1 LKGTKRLSGR
11 DLIRSLRLFPAEE
24 KSGNESKQAA
34 GPLSTNCFRAK
45 AQRRKE
51 RPVNVDENQISK
63 IVVDCCYRIHTKLG
77 PGLLESVYLEI
88 LKYELKNAGLKYEKE
103 VGIPV
108 HYENVKL
115 DLGFRA
121 DLIVENL
128 VIVEL
133 KSVEK
138 VQPVHKKQLTTYLKL
153 TGLKLGLLFNFNVNL
168 IKDGIE
174 RVVNR
179 L

>member
-1 LKGTKRLSGR
+1 M
-11 DLIRSLRLFPAEE
+11 
-24 KSGNESKQAA
+24 
-34 GPLSTNCFRAK
+34 
-45 AQRRKE
+45 
-51 RPVNVDENQISK
+51 DENQISK
-63 IVVDCCYRIHTKLG
+63 IIVDCCYRIHTALG

-88 LKYELKNAGLKYEKE
+88 LMHELKKAGLHCEKE

-108 HYENVKL
+108 RYQEVKL

-121 DLIVENL
+121 DIIVENL
-128 VIVEL
+128 VIIEL

-153 TGLKLGLLFNFNVNL
+153 TGMKLGLLVNFNVNL
-168 IKDGIE
+168 IKEGIM

>member
-1 LKGTKRLSGR
+1 MKIRYRRL
-11 DLIRSLRLFPAEE
+11 L
-24 KSGNESKQAA
+24 
-34 GPLSTNCFRAK
+34 
-45 AQRRKE
+45 
-51 RPVNVDENQISK
+51 
-63 IVVDCCYRIHTKLG
+63 VDCCYKIHTGLG

-88 LKYELKNAGLKYEKE
+88 LLYELKKAGLNCEKE

-108 HYENVKL
+108 HYDEIKL

-128 VIVEL
+128 VIIEL
-133 KSVEK
+133 KAVEK
-138 VQPVHKKQLTTYLKL
+138 FMPVHKKQLTTYLRL
-153 TGLKLGLLFNFNVNL
+153 TRMKLGLLVNFNANL

-174 RVVNR
+174 RVVNG

>member
-1 LKGTKRLSGR
+1 MNKL
-11 DLIRSLRLFPAEE
+11 
-24 KSGNESKQAA
+24 
-34 GPLSTNCFRAK
+34 
-45 AQRRKE
+45 
-51 RPVNVDENQISK
+51 DENQISK
-63 IVVDCCYRIHTKLG
+63 IIVDCCYRIHTTLG

-88 LKYELKNAGLKYEKE
+88 LLYELKKLGLKCAKE

-108 HYENVKL
+108 HYEDVEL

-128 VIVEL
+128 VIIEL
-133 KSVEK
+133 KAIEK
-138 VQPVHKKQLTTYLKL
+138 VLPVHKKQLMTYLTL
-153 TGLKLGLLFNFNVNL
+153 AGMKLGLLVNFNVHL

-174 RVVNR
+174 RVVNG

>member
-1 LKGTKRLSGR
+1 LLYK
-11 DLIRSLRLFPAEE
+11 
-24 KSGNESKQAA
+24 
-34 GPLSTNCFRAK
+34 
-45 AQRRKE
+45 
-51 RPVNVDENQISK
+51 
-63 IVVDCCYRIHTKLG
+63 IHTSLG

-88 LKYELKNAGLKYEKE
+88 LLYELKKAVLRCEKE

-108 HYENVKL
+108 HYDEIKL

-128 VIVEL
+128 VIIEL
-133 KSVEK
+133 KAIEK
-138 VQPVHKKQLTTYLKL
+138 IMPVHKKQLTTYREL
-153 TGLKLGLLFNFNVNL
+153 TQMKLGLLVNFNANL

-174 RVVNR
+174 RVVNG

>member
-1 LKGTKRLSGR
+1 M
-11 DLIRSLRLFPAEE
+11 
-24 KSGNESKQAA
+24 
-34 GPLSTNCFRAK
+34 
-45 AQRRKE
+45 
-51 RPVNVDENQISK
+51 DENQISK
-63 IVVDCCYRIHTKLG
+63 IIVDCCYRIHKTLG

-88 LKYELKNAGLKYEKE
+88 LIYELRKAGLQCKKE

-108 HYENVKL
+108 HYEDVKM

-128 VIVEL
+128 VIIEL
-133 KSVEK
+133 KSVEA
-138 VQPVHKKQLTTYLKL
+138 VQPVHKKQLMTYLKL
-153 TGLKLGLLFNFNVNL
+153 TGMKLGLLANFNVNL

>member
-1 LKGTKRLSGR
+1 M
-11 DLIRSLRLFPAEE
+11 
-24 KSGNESKQAA
+24 
-34 GPLSTNCFRAK
+34 
-45 AQRRKE
+45 
-51 RPVNVDENQISK
+51 DENQLSK
-63 IVVDCCYRIHTKLG
+63 IIVDCCYRIHKKLG

-88 LKYELKNAGLKYEKE
+88 LIYELDKAGLKCERE
-103 VGIPV
+103 IGIPV
-108 HYENVKL
+108 HYDTVKL

-121 DLIVENL
+121 DLIVEKL

-133 KSVEK
+133 KSVDK
-138 VQPVHKKQLTTYLKL
+138 VLPVHKKQLMTYLKL
-153 TGLKLGLLFNFNVNL
+153 TDLRLGLLVNFNVNL

>member
-1 LKGTKRLSGR
+1 L
-11 DLIRSLRLFPAEE
+11 
-24 KSGNESKQAA
+24 
-34 GPLSTNCFRAK
+34 
-45 AQRRKE
+45 
-51 RPVNVDENQISK
+51 DENQISK
-63 IVVDCCYRIHTKLG
+63 IIVDCCYRIHKTLG

-88 LKYELKNAGLKYEKE
+88 LAYELKKTGLKCEKE
-103 VGIPV
+103 VGISV
-108 HYENVKL
+108 HYEEVRL

-121 DLIVENL
+121 DLVVENL

-138 VQPVHKKQLTTYLKL
+138 VQPVHKKQLMTYLKL
-153 TGLKLGLLFNFNVNL
+153 TGMKLGLLVNFNVNL

-174 RVVNR
+174 RVVNG

>member
-1 LKGTKRLSGR
+1 MN
-11 DLIRSLRLFPAEE
+11 DM
-24 KSGNESKQAA
+24 
-34 GPLSTNCFRAK
+34 
-45 AQRRKE
+45 
-51 RPVNVDENQISK
+51 DENQISK
-63 IVVDCCYRIHTKLG
+63 IIVDCCYRIHKNLG

-88 LKYELKNAGLKYEKE
+88 LIYELKKAGLQCEKE
-103 VGIPV
+103 VGVPV
-108 HYENVKL
+108 NYEDVKL

-121 DLIVENL
+121 DLIVGKK

-138 VQPVHKKQLTTYLKL
+138 VQPVHKKQLMTYLRL
-153 TGLKLGLLFNFNVNL
+153 TRIKLGLLVNFNVNL

-174 RVVNR
+174 RIVNG

>member
-1 LKGTKRLSGR
+1 
-11 DLIRSLRLFPAEE
+11 
-24 KSGNESKQAA
+24 
-34 GPLSTNCFRAK
+34 
-45 AQRRKE
+45 
-51 RPVNVDENQISK
+51 
-63 IVVDCCYRIHTKLG
+63 VDCCYRIHTTLG

-88 LKYELKNAGLKYEKE
+88 LVYELKKIGLKCEKE

-108 HYENVKL
+108 HYEEVRL

-128 VIVEL
+128 VIIEL

-138 VQPVHKKQLTTYLKL
+138 VQPVHKKQLMTYLKL
-153 TGLKLGLLFNFNVNL
+153 TGMKLGLLVNFNVNL

-174 RVVNR
+174 RVVNG

>member
-1 LKGTKRLSGR
+1 M
-11 DLIRSLRLFPAEE
+11 
-24 KSGNESKQAA
+24 
-34 GPLSTNCFRAK
+34 
-45 AQRRKE
+45 
-51 RPVNVDENQISK
+51 DENQISK
-63 IVVDCCYRIHTKLG
+63 IIVDCCYRIHKTLG

-88 LKYELKNAGLKYEKE
+88 LLYELRKAGLQCEKE
-103 VGIPV
+103 VAISV
-108 HYENVKL
+108 HYEDVKL

-128 VIVEL
+128 VIIEL
-133 KSVEK
+133 KSVEA
-138 VQPVHKKQLTTYLKL
+138 VQPVHKKQLMTYLKL
-153 TGLKLGLLFNFNVNL
+153 TGMKLGLLANFNVNL

>member
-1 LKGTKRLSGR
+1 M
-11 DLIRSLRLFPAEE
+11 
-24 KSGNESKQAA
+24 
-34 GPLSTNCFRAK
+34 
-45 AQRRKE
+45 
-51 RPVNVDENQISK
+51 DENQIAK
-63 IVVDCCYRIHTKLG
+63 IVVDCCYRIHKTLG
-77 PGLLESVYLEI
+77 PGLFESVYLEI
-88 LKYELKNAGLKYEKE
+88 LIYELTKAGLNCKKE

-108 HYENVKL
+108 CYEEVKL

-121 DLIVENL
+121 DLIVNDL

-133 KSVEK
+133 KSVENI
-138 VQPVHKKQLTTYLKL
+138 QPVHKKQLTTYLKL
-153 TGLKLGLLFNFNVNL
+153 TGLKLGLLVNFNVNL

>member
-1 LKGTKRLSGR
+1 MAKKRATLRHKATKKGK
-11 DLIRSLRLFPAEE
+11 IF
-24 KSGNESKQAA
+24 
-34 GPLSTNCFRAK
+34 FRAK
-45 AQRRKE
+45 SQRRKE
-51 RPVNVDENQISK
+51 RLANMDENQISK
-63 IVVDCCYRIHTKLG
+63 VVVDCCYRIHKKLG
-77 PGLLESVYLEI
+77 PGLLESAYLKI
-88 LKYELKNAGLKYEKE
+88 LMYELKKVGLKCEKE

-108 HYENVKL
+108 HYEDVKL

-121 DLIVENL
+121 DLIVDNL

-138 VQPVHKKQLTTYLKL
+138 VQPVHKKQVTTYLKL
-153 TGLKLGLLFNFNVNL
+153 KGMKLGLLVNFNVNL

-174 RVVNR
+174 RVVNH